1 MITLTWVESEI
12 KKAVSERP
20 TAQAVYDLA
29 ASITVRDYLRA
40 LTADQES
47 AEAPEPKPATVNML
61 DYCADL
67 DKCPTLDQVETALG
81 SVAIHSQD
89 EAKRA
94 KDARTWADIL
104 RR

>member
-12 KKAVSERP
+12 EKAVSERP

-29 ASITVRDYLRA
+29 ALITVRA

>member
-1 MITLTWVESEI
+1 MITLTWVESESE
-12 KKAVSERP
+12 KAVSERP

-29 ASITVRDYLRA
+29 AFITVRDYLRA

-81 SVAIHSQD
+81 SVAIQSQD